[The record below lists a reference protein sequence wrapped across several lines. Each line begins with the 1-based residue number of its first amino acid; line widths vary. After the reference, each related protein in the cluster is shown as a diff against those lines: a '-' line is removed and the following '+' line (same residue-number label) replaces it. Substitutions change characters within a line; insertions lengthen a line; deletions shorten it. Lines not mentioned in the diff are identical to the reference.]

1 MNEIIKYKQLI
12 DDKLYYEAHEVLE
25 ALWFPIRKSKN
36 DYSLVLKGFI
46 NAAVSLELF
55 KRNKIEQS
63 KKIHSVYNKY
73 VTDKRID
80 EIKNDEIFRELKVFI
95 DKKFDLVYLNNRK
108 RELNISKN
116 SKKKE
121 FKNLR
126 NS

>member
-12 DDKLYYEAHEVLE
+12 DEKLYYEAHEVLE
-25 ALWFPIRKSKN
+25 TLWFPIRKSKN

-95 DKKFDLVYLNNRK
+95 DKKFDLVHLNNRK
-108 RELNISKN
+108 RELNISK
-116 SKKKE
+116 KLEKKE